1 MIPAPFEHVFAGSIA
16 EATTILQEDPEAKII
31 AGGQSL
37 LPLMKLRFAQPSLLV
52 DLSRVGGLSYI
63 RESESDGGV
72 VIGALTTHHQIASN
86 PVLKE
91 RCRIL
96 CEAAAAIGDP
106 QVRHLGTIGGAVAH
120 ADPAGDIPV
129 VLLALQA
136 ELVIAGASGPE
147 RTVAIDD
154 FFQGFFQTALAPDE
168 AVVEVRIPNRDRGS
182 AYVRFTHRALSW
194 PTVAVA
200 VVTIGDEA
208 RIALANMGDRPLRA
222 GASERALA
230 EGATV
235 DAAALLADR
244 DTDPPSDEK
253 ASGGFRRELARV
265 LTRRAL
271 EQALA

>member
-1 MIPAPFEHVFAGSIA
+1 MIPAPFDHMFADTLA
-16 EATTILQEDPEAKII
+16 DATTILRDEPGSKLI

-37 LPLMKLRFAQPSLLV
+37 LPLMKLRFAQPTLLV
-52 DLSRVGGLSYI
+52 DLSRVEGRSYI
-63 RESESDGGV
+63 RERPGHV
-72 VIGALTTHHQIASN
+72 AIGALTNHHRVATD
-86 PVLKE
+86 PLLRD

-96 CEAAAAIGDP
+96 PDAAAAIGDP
-106 QVRHLGTIGGAVAH
+106 QVRHMGTIGGAVAH

-136 ELVIAGASGPE
+136 ELVIATSSGAE
-147 RTVAIDD
+147 RAVAVDD
-154 FFQGFFQTALAPDE
+154 FFQGFFQTALGPDE
-168 AVVEVRIPNRDRGS
+168 VLVEIRVPNQDPGS

-200 VVTIGDEA
+200 VAAIGGGST

-222 GASERALA
+222 RASESALA
-230 EGATV
+230 EGASIQ
-235 DAAALLADR
+235 AASLLADR

-253 ASGGFRRELARV
+253 ASGHFRTELAKV

-271 EQALA
+271 ERALG